1 MEILKRV
8 NAPESEVTDPKFYW
22 KRRTFLAAGAVTAV
36 SGAIWSWAQS
46 KETSL
51 PVPEGRFNNL
61 PKSPY
66 GATETPTD
74 KKLVTTYVNFYEFG
88 TDKHSPVERSK
99 SMNTSPWTVEV
110 SGECARPAQIHL
122 EDFLNPTRL
131 EERIYRFRCV
141 ETWSMVVP
149 WIGFPLADLI
159 KRAEPTS
166 NAKYVKFTT
175 LYDPKQMPGQRMANL
190 NWPYV
195 EGLRMD
201 EALHPLTLLAVGM
214 YGDILPNQMPGQ
226 RMANLNWPYVEGLRM
241 DEALH
246 PLTLLAVGMYGD
258 ILPNQNGAPLRL
270 VVPWKYGF
278 KSIKS
283 IVKIEFT
290 RVEPPT
296 AWSTAIPH
304 EYGFYANVNPEV
316 PHPRWSQAK
325 EKRLGEMVR
334 RDTLPFNGYADQ
346 VAPLY
351 AGMDLKKYY

>member
-1 MEILKRV
+1 
-8 NAPESEVTDPKFYW
+8 
-22 KRRTFLAAGAVTAV
+22 
-36 SGAIWSWAQS
+36 
-46 KETSL
+46 
-51 PVPEGRFNNL
+51 
-61 PKSPY
+61 
-66 GATETPTD
+66 
-74 KKLVTTYVNFYEFG
+74 
-88 TDKHSPVERSK
+88 
-99 SMNTSPWTVEV
+99 MNTSPWTVEV

-175 LYDPKQMPGQRMANL
+175 LYDPK
-190 NWPYV
+190 
-195 EGLRMD
+195 
-201 EALHPLTLLAVGM
+201 
-214 YGDILPNQMPGQ
+214 QMPGQ